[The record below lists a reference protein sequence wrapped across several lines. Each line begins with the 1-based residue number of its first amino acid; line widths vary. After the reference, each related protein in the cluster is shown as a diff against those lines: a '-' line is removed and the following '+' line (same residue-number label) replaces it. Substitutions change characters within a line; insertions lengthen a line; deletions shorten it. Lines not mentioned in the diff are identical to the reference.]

1 MGAGAQKSGRAAALP
16 TPLPPRSLWYYFAT
30 VLEHFLPWYHFTT
43 VMEHFLPWY
52 HFATVMEHFLHWYHF
67 TTVMEPFLP
76 WYHFTTV
83 MEHFL
88 PWYHFTTGR
97 DVTFSTLQGFW
108 YFARSRSREIKINPR
123 NPSKFT
129 KTRKIPRNLV
139 KIVSNRCLYNIFETY
154 FSYWGYLLAVNLQIH
169 LETLSLKRAN
179 NAPKLPGA
187 IMLRKTGH

>member
-1 MGAGAQKSGRAAALP
+1 
-16 TPLPPRSLWYYFAT
+16 
-30 VLEHFLPWYHFTT
+30 
-43 VMEHFLPWY
+43 MEHFGILPWY
-52 HFATVMEHFLHWYHF
+52 HFATVMEHFLPWYHF

-108 YFARSRSREIKINPR
+108 YFARSRSCEIQVNPR
-123 NPSKFT
+123 NPTKFT

-139 KIVSNRCLYNIFETY
+139 KIVSNRCLYNIFELVSAILGLFTCCK
-154 FSYWGYLLAVNLQIH
+154 LANSSWKFVT
-169 LETLSLKRAN
+169 ETCKQR
-179 NAPKLPGA
+179 PKTTRR